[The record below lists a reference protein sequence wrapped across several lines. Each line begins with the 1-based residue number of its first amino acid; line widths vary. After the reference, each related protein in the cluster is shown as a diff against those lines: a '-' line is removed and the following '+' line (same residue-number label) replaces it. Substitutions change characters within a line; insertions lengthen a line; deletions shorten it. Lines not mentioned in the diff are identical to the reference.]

1 MRTILLTGANGVL
14 GSHLHAHMLAAGRHV
29 VATDVRPALGR
40 NDVVEAD
47 LFNAD
52 AVDSLVE
59 GVDEIVH
66 FGAISNEKSWS
77 LIQAANIEGTRN
89 IFESAHKH
97 GVRRVIFAS
106 SYHVMGFHPAV
117 DAPIRLD
124 APVRPD
130 TMYAVSKIFGES
142 YGRYCYERYGLEC
155 LVVRICTAFP
165 PKSSRDARNFCDRD
179 DLARLVDCGLDM
191 PELGFRTVYALSDN
205 PNPFFVNEP
214 DPGLDWKPEASSRAY
229 AAIDP
234 DAAINFEDPV
244 NRMVGGAF
252 TLPRQ

>member
-14 GSHLHAHMLAAGRHV
+14 GSHLHAHTLAAGRHV

-89 IFESAHKH
+89 IFESARKR

-106 SYHVMGFHPAV
+106 SYHVMGFHSAV

-179 DLARLVDCGLDM
+179 DLTRLVDCGLDM